1 MKKVLKTMLKV
12 ILWLVPCAGTIACFC
27 CAYCTH
33 LGVIGALIAQYGH
46 EYLDANKTGNAHMK
60 HTEFRALD
68 TEAHN
73 KVYEKACKDA
83 RDIENIGWKWWFK

>member
-33 LGVIGALIAQYGH
+33 LGVIGALINQFGRD
-46 EYLDANKTGNAHMK
+46 YLGEGKANNMHMK
-60 HTEFRALD
+60 HSEFRELD
-68 TEAHN
+68 SESWN
-73 KVYEKACKDA
+73 KVYDKACEDARAIEKA
-83 RDIENIGWKWWFK
+83 GWKWWFK